1 MSSLSPRLLLGVLLV
16 LSACTSD
23 APAESASTGAADTTS
38 AAPAGASGTMAERAA
53 AAGISD
59 EDVAY
64 LDSTQVPVY
73 LPTLPEGWRLEE
85 VFTERDNENDTF
97 VHFYSA
103 TYRTPDSTC
112 VSISGKEG
120 PADPWASAPPS
131 ERAVAVPGAPT
142 SRPVRLGVGTTGDA
156 AGDWGNGLIT
166 TEGFGENGHTYVVGT
181 SDEDTEGHVCRAAS
195 REDVETVL
203 TSLRALDPALDA
215 RTN

>member
-1 MSSLSPRLLLGVLLV
+1 MPTFSPAARALFFGALT

-23 APAESASTGAADTTS
+23 EPAADAGTADTT
-38 AAPAGASGTMAERAA
+38 APAQADVSGTMAERAA

-64 LDSTQVPVY
+64 LDSTEVPVY
-73 LPTLPEGWRLEE
+73 LPSLPEGWRLEE

-112 VSISGKEG
+112 VSISGSEG
-120 PADPWASAPPS
+120 PGEAFPTAPPN
-131 ERAVAVPGAPT
+131 ERTVTVAGVPTNG
-142 SRPVRLGVGTTGDA
+142 PVRLGWGVAGQEGPGWEGGLVATEAFGT
-156 AGDWGNGLIT
+156 
-166 TEGFGENGHTYVVGT
+166 GEHSYVVGT
-181 SDEDTEGHVCRAAS
+181 SDEEGCQVAS
-195 REDVETVL
+195 PEDVETFL

-215 RTN
+215 